1 MLNCQNLNVTIGS
14 SRILRDCSF
23 AVGSGEVVCLVGE
36 SGCGKSMTALSIM
49 GLLPE
54 SAHIDGT
61 ISYDGHS
68 LLDLNEK
75 EYSGFRG
82 SSISMIFQEPM
93 TSLNPV
99 FRIGD
104 QIAEP
109 LILHRGMKKS
119 DARSIVMSLLSEI
132 GISPERID
140 DYPHQL
146 SGGMRQRVM
155 IAMAIACQPG
165 LLIADEPTTALDV
178 TIQGQILTL
187 LRDLAS
193 EREMG
198 ILLITHDLAVV
209 RETADFVNVM
219 YAGEIIEQAPAAS
232 FFRFQAHPY
241 ARGLMQCLPRKH
253 QKERLRVIG
262 GVVPSPED
270 VPSGCSFAPRCAFRT
285 ERCTQ
290 QHPSLEEYAPSH
302 YARCFNL

>member
-1 MLNCQNLNVTIGS
+1 
-14 SRILRDCSF
+14 
-23 AVGSGEVVCLVGE
+23 
-36 SGCGKSMTALSIM
+36 M

-82 SSISMIFQEPM
+82 SSLSMIFQEPM

-187 LRDLAS
+187 LRGLAS
-193 EREMG
+193 ERGMG

-232 FFRFQAHPY
+232 FFSYQAHPY

-285 ERCTQ
+285 ERCMQ
-290 QHPSLEEYAPSH
+290 QHPSLKEYAPSH